1 MLRFQGLAL
10 RAIVLLSLFSTGCC
24 CIPASSCGTGCG
36 PGAWMNHHACSSG
49 CGEFYVGEW
58 YNHPPQVDPCNTC
71 GDYVGSC
78 GHHGCG
84 ENACV
89 PLLHRLSCLW
99 GIRYV
104 DHNCDVGCTSCDSGG
119 MVHESH
125 LSHSGHSGCASCG
138 GGHAPVHGSHTHESH
153 SQSHD
158 GQVIYDGP
166 VRSSPSPKAAP
177 TPAKSAPTPPV
188 SGPTIAPTPEPGAS
202 TRSTS
207 PALRKKSN
215 IQQASVHQAIRRR

>member
-10 RAIVLLSLFSTGCC
+10 RAFVLLSLFSTGCC
-24 CIPASSCGTGCG
+24 CIPASTCGTGCG
-36 PGAWMNHHACSSG
+36 PAAFMGHHACSNG
-49 CGEFYVGEW
+49 CGEVYVGEW

-84 ENACV
+84 EQACV

-104 DHNCDVGCTSCDSGG
+104 DHSCDAGCTSCDSGG

-125 LSHSGHSGCASCG
+125 LSHSGHSGCSSCS
-138 GGHAPVHGSHTHESH
+138 GGHSHAHAAH

-166 VRSSPSPKAAP
+166 VRNSPAPKAAP
-177 TPAKSAPTPPV
+177 TPAKPAPASPEA
-188 SGPTIAPTPEPGAS
+188 APSVAPMPETGTT

-207 PALRKKSN
+207 PALRKKSS
-215 IQQASVHQAIRRR
+215 IQQASAQQAIRRR